1 MPVASA
7 ASDLP
12 MDHRMV
18 DADADP
24 IGPLWIRRQVFEHS
38 VAVPLLTSTTAS
50 QIDFNKLA
58 SELLASSVTTDPNV
72 APAITYDSWVT
83 AAGLHARLDSSEDAG
98 IIIEALETNAPDAF
112 VRCNDPSKLAPG
124 RQLNYRQLLIPVP
137 ELLAFMKLHAAATIA
152 SRFRESADAVWPET
166 DANAASNSPAGSG
179 SGPVTGPT
187 PFSLNQGSPRHQG
200 TQLTSPGSPPVAVSA
215 PSLSLS
221 PASPRL
227 QQGAHPS
234 IASPGGLRHAPLTPP
249 AAGPV
254 QGSPQGGPQ
263 PMNVSSPAATQS
275 PGPPTS
281 PGLDGLVR
289 KKTPTHLGAMV
300 HSQSAIIASV
310 QHAFQRETRLV
321 ASNLKGL
328 LLALAAAYGVVPESH
343 VQGDIV
349 SQESGIVM
357 GGGAVA
363 VESGTLDR
371 SSSQGKPR
379 RAHSLGSGSE
389 VLMADDSTKFS
400 TRNLP
405 ITRQIFE
412 HMSFLLTTT
421 CGPAD
426 AYRPV
431 SWVVPQWR
439 EWSSTATVPLGELT
453 DILTTALTRVPL
465 QSEIHGSTDVAE
477 IRDLDR
483 KTILRS
489 SIPNTNAGVTGYP
502 HAKEVRISNCIES
515 HFYLL
520 ASLGRV
526 SLIACRD
533 CTLFVGSCVSV
544 SLINCV
550 NVRVHAITRV
560 CRVTNCFDT
569 HIYLCTNRYPQI
581 VGENRG
587 LLFAPYNAAHDK
599 EEVNKYL
606 AAVGVDP
613 NANVWDKF
621 YRPAYRSISSAV
633 KKDPDLTSAV
643 AAVLQPEQ
651 FLPFAVPV
659 RRLNGTSMDLQS
671 RMTFER
677 EEEGERDAITKAL
690 FSVPLPL
697 PSAYSEQLKRK
708 CGEITSIRREI
719 RALEKR
725 HATES
730 AVEQSGAQED
740 SESSGKD
747 TPMSDG
753 LASPNRGSGEEGQNT
768 PAVGKKGVL
777 QSLVQERFREW
788 LNHSGRI
795 RQINDLVRVDQDT

>member
-1 MPVASA
+1 
-7 ASDLP
+7 
-12 MDHRMV
+12 MV
-18 DADADP
+18 DADAEP

-38 VAVPLLTSTTAS
+38 VAVPLLTSNSAS
-50 QIDFNKLA
+50 QIDFAKLA
-58 SELLASSVTTDPNV
+58 EELSTASVTTDPNV
-72 APAITYDSWVT
+72 PPAVTYDAWVA
-83 AAGLHARLDSSEDAG
+83 AAGLHCRLDSSKDAG
-98 IIIEALETNAPDAF
+98 IIIESLETNAPDAF
-112 VRCNDPSKLAPG
+112 VRCNDPNKLAPG

-137 ELLAFMKLHAAATIA
+137 ELLAFIKLHAAATIS
-152 SRFRESADAVWPET
+152 SRFRETADAVWP
-166 DANAASNSPAGSG
+166 DADGAAGPISPGVPSSLPGS
-179 SGPVTGPT
+179 
-187 PFSLNQGSPRHQG
+187 FSLGQGASRHPGQH
-200 TQLTSPGSPPVAVSA
+200 LSSPGSPPVVPPTVSH
-215 PSLSLS
+215 SLS

-227 QQGAHPS
+227 HQSAVAGSGGSQNSPSRPTGAGSSPG
-234 IASPGGLRHAPLTPP
+234 ASPVTSQPINVN
-249 AAGPV
+249 AAG
-254 QGSPQGGPQ
+254 SP
-263 PMNVSSPAATQS
+263 QS

-321 ASNLKGL
+321 VNNLKSL
-328 LLALAAAYGVVPESH
+328 LLSVSAAYGIVPATTS
-343 VQGDIV
+343 QADIV

-363 VESGTLDR
+363 VETGTLYR
-371 SSSQGKPR
+371 GNPQVKPR
-379 RAHSLGSGSE
+379 RALSLGSGSE
-389 VLMADDSTKFS
+389 TSMADDGAAKYSI
-400 TRNLP
+400 RNLP

-412 HMSFLLTTT
+412 HLSFLLTTT
-421 CGPAD
+421 CGPSG

-439 EWSSTATVPLGELT
+439 EWSSTATVPLVELV
-453 DILTTALTRVPL
+453 DILTNALTRVPL
-465 QSEIHGSTDVAE
+465 QAEVQGSTDVAE
-477 IRDLDR
+477 IANLDR
-483 KTILRS
+483 KTILRRV
-489 SIPNTNAGVTGYP
+489 IPNTNAGVTGYP

-520 ASLGRV
+520 APLGRV

-533 CTLFVGSCVSV
+533 CTLFVGSCVSA

-550 NVRVHAITRV
+550 NVRVHAIARV
-560 CRVTNCFDT
+560 CRITNCFDT
-569 HIYLCTNRYPQI
+569 HVYLCTNRYPQI

-621 YRPAYRSISSAV
+621 YRPAYKSLSTAE
-633 KKDPDLTSAV
+633 KNDPDLTPAV
-643 AAVLQPEQ
+643 ASELQPEQ

-659 RRLNGTSMDLQS
+659 RQLNGTSLDMQGLMGPD
-671 RMTFER
+671 EA
-677 EEEGERDAITKAL
+677 EGERDAITKAL

-697 PSAYSEQLKRK
+697 PNAYAEQLKRK
-708 CGEITSIRREI
+708 CGEITNIRREI
-719 RALEKR
+719 RALEKK
-725 HATES
+725 HAS
-730 AVEQSGAQED
+730 LGNAVQQALLQED
-740 SESSGKD
+740 NETGGKD
-747 TPMSDG
+747 VSMSDG
-753 LASPNRGSGEEGQNT
+753 SASPSKVGIEEGQSPHLT
-768 PAVGKKGVL
+768 GKKGVL

-795 RQINDLVRVDQDT
+795 RQINDLVRVDQDP